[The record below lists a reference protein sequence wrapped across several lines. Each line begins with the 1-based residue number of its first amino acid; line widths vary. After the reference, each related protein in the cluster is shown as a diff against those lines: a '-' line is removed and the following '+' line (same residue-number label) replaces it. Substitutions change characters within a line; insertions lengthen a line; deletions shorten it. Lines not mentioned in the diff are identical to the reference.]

1 MTVPQDIVVAYLAHP
16 VAPTEEQIAA
26 LTKPSELFPEPRSR
40 ELATTLVVR
49 DNLDSALSWLRWL
62 VGNTDWAISA
72 PWIPYVQALND
83 ATSSHRERGLRDDC
97 AMAARCDGI
106 ILVGGRISSGMERE
120 WNAVKDRDGWVLDL
134 LHLGPTPPTSQPE
147 TWSSWMEYLVEQY
160 RREYDASI
168 SRAVASF

>member
-1 MTVPQDIVVAYLAHP
+1 MTSAADIIVGYMAHP
-16 VAPTEEQIAA
+16 VAPTEAQIAA
-26 LTKPSELFPEPRSR
+26 KMDGDPVLRLPRD
-40 ELATTLVVR
+40 LAITYCVR
-49 DNLDSALSWLRWL
+49 DNLDSATAWLRWL
-62 VGNTDWAISA
+62 VENTNWAISA

-106 ILVGGRISSGMERE
+106 ILVGGRLSSGMERE

-147 TWSSWMEYLVEQY
+147 TWSSWTEYLVEQY

>member
-1 MTVPQDIVVAYLAHP
+1 MTSATDIIVGYMAHP
-16 VAPTEEQIAA
+16 VAPTEEQITAKMDGDPV
-26 LTKPSELFPEPRSR
+26 LRLPRD
-40 ELATTLVVR
+40 LAITYCVQ
-49 DNLDSALSWLRWL
+49 DNLDSATAWLRWL
-62 VGNTDWAISA
+62 VENTNWAISA

-106 ILVGGRISSGMERE
+106 ILVGGRLSSGMERE

-147 TWSSWMEYLVEQY
+147 TWSSWTEYLVEQY